1 MYERKDDAS
10 GGRLLLIKPVR
21 RMSTDAAAVAAA
33 ADLTSALETIQA
45 TIAAKPQTILSLAA
59 PTATDQIAVREVK
72 PFVLVKGGI
81 DASGQIVRSVDMVV
95 GFYAERDVAFKV
107 YYGPVLC
114 EYEMKAGSF
123 VFAFDKRSLIPLCA
137 MVFNIVK
144 VVCCDGSAASESI
157 TVVGALLQPKLK
169 YTLIINPSVW
179 DGIGRTAV
187 VKHGTIGF

>member
-10 GGRLLLIKPVR
+10 GGRLLLIKPLS
-21 RMSTDAAAVAAA
+21 RMSTDAAAVAA

-95 GFYAERDVAFKV
+95 GFYAEKDVAFKV

-144 VVCCDGSAASESI
+144 VVCDDGSVAADSI

-179 DGIGRTAV
+179 GGVGRTAV
-187 VKHGTIGF
+187 VKHGSIGF